1 MKTVHIL
8 SKCILNCLV
17 IICGVPQGSIF
28 EQFLFIIYVNELF
41 KVPNPLMEV
50 IIVDDANLFLSH
62 KNTDILFA
70 SINVELGYNLT
81 WFESKKLSL
90 NVDKP
95 KWLFCTLIKRQL
107 LPQA

>member
-1 MKTVHIL
+1 
-8 SKCILNCLV
+8 
-17 IICGVPQGSIF
+17 
-28 EQFLFIIYVNELF
+28 
-41 KVPNPLMEV
+41 MEV